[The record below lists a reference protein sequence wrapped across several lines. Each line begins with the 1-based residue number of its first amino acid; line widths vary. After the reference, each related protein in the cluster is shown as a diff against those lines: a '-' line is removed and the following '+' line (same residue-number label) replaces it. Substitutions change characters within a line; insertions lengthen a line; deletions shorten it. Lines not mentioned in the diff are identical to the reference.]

1 MILYKVALKRS
12 FSYRRRP
19 IVVPVLKYCTFNA
32 CSILPKLTK
41 LKAHCDAIS
50 YDVCIVETWLDSDIS
65 DAEVY
70 ISGYRVFRH
79 DRNRHGGGV
88 LVYVKT
94 VCI

>member
-1 MILYKVALKRS
+1 MHV
-12 FSYRRRP
+12 
-19 IVVPVLKYCTFNA
+19 
-32 CSILPKLTK
+32 SILPKLTK
-41 LKAHCDAIS
+41 LKAHCEAIS
-50 YDVCIVETWLDSDIS
+50 CVFFCCIVETWLDSDIS